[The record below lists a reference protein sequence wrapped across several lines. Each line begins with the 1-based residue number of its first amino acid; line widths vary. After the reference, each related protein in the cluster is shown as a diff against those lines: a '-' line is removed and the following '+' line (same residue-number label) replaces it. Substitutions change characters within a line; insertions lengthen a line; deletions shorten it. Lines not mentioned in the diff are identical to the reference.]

1 MIEKDVSYSRLD
13 VALASMLAK
22 RSGLADKAERDRL
35 YSLVQNVSAA
45 LASGHSCIEISEEE
59 RAFLL
64 PLNCVSEDEK
74 TPLIVEDNRL
84 YFYRYWHYE
93 TRLAQQI
100 ALRIHGLATSADDLQ
115 NIVNHYFAEDSE
127 DDIDW
132 QRRAAINVAQQRF
145 SIITGGP
152 GTGKTTTVLK
162 VLAILQ
168 TLHGYDLSIG
178 MAAPTGKAAMR
189 LQESLAGGENKTD
202 NDGNEVFSEQVK
214 QSIPQDVSTIH
225 RLLGAKR
232 NSVYFKHHADN
243 PLIHD
248 VVVIDEASMV
258 DLSLMSKLID
268 ALKPSAQLI
277 LLGDKD
283 QLSSVES
290 GAVLADLSQALPEHT
305 SELKKSY
312 RFLEDIK
319 NFATAINQQDTQRA
333 WELLEGDECAA
344 VRRVQ
349 GDLLEHLHQE
359 YAPYLQAV
367 RSSHDPAEIFAQF
380 NRFKVLCAMRRG
392 KLGIENLN
400 ASFERRLQH
409 QEGFNIRTGWYAG
422 KPVMIT
428 QNDPATGLF
437 NGDIGICL
445 YPPEE
450 RTLTVFF
457 EQQDGSMKRI
467 LPMRLPQYETAFAM
481 TIHKSQG
488 SEFATVLM
496 VLPDQMNPLL
506 SKELLYTAVTRA
518 KENVQVAAQKEIF
531 QQALEQR
538 VERTSG
544 LSQKLVVN
552 SQ

>member
-1 MIEKDVSYSRLD
+1 MMEKDISYSRLD
-13 VALASMLAK
+13 HALASMLAK
-22 RSGLADKAERDRL
+22 RSGLEKNEQDRL

-45 LASGHSCIEISEEE
+45 LTNGHSCIEIDDEQRE
-59 RAFLL
+59 FLL
-64 PLNCVSEDEK
+64 PLNCVSENAK
-74 TPLIVEDNRL
+74 TPLVVEENRL

-100 ALRIHGLATSADDLQ
+100 SLRVQGGALASNHVYS
-115 NIVNHYFAEDSE
+115 IVNQYFAEDSAE
-127 DDIDW
+127 GIDW

-168 TLHGYDLSIG
+168 SLHNYDLSIG

-189 LQESLAGGENKTD
+189 LQESLAEGKNRLDDTGQA
-202 NDGNEVFSEQVK
+202 VFSDPVK
-214 QSIPQDVSTIH
+214 HAIPTEVSTIH

-232 NSVYFKHHADN
+232 DSVYFKHHADN
-243 PLIHD
+243 PLIYD
-248 VVVIDEASMV
+248 AVVIDEASMV

-268 ALKPSAQLI
+268 ALKPTAQLI

-290 GAVLADLSQALPEHT
+290 GAVLADLSQALPAHT

-319 NFATAINQQDTQRA
+319 NFAIAINHQHKQRA

-344 VRRVQ
+344 VTRVQ
-349 GDLLEHLHQE
+349 GDLLAHLHHE
-359 YAPYLQAV
+359 YTAYLEAV
-367 RSSHDPAEIFAQF
+367 KSGSDPSEIFKQF

-400 ASFERRLQH
+400 AAFERRLH
-409 QEGFNIRTGWYAG
+409 QYEGIHSRSGWYAG

-437 NGDIGICL
+437 NGDMGICL
-445 YPPEE
+445 YPPGEN
-450 RTLTVFF
+450 TLSVFF
-457 EQQDGSMKRI
+457 EQHDGTMKRI
-467 LPMRLPQYETAFAM
+467 LPMRLPHYETAYAM

-496 VLPDQMNPLL
+496 VLPDQMSPLL

-538 VERTSG
+538 VQRTSG
-544 LSQKLVVN
+544 LVQKLR
-552 SQ
+552 Q

>member
-1 MIEKDVSYSRLD
+1 MIEKELSYSRLD
-13 VALASMLAK
+13 SALASLLTK
-22 RSGLADKAERDRL
+22 RSRLADKDDRDRL
-35 YSLVQNVSAA
+35 YTLVQQVSAA
-45 LASGHSCIEISEEE
+45 LASGHSCIRISDDE
-59 RAFLL
+59 REFLL
-64 PLNCVSEDEK
+64 PLNCASENEK

-93 TRLAQQI
+93 TRLAK
-100 ALRIHGLATSADDLQ
+100 RVVERVREEVKATGDLLS
-115 NIVNHYFAEDSE
+115 IVNQYFAVDS
-127 DDIDW
+127 DNDIDW

-168 TLHGYDLSIG
+168 TLQAYGLSIG

-189 LQESLAGGENKTD
+189 LQESLADGKNKQDD
-202 NDGNEVFSEQVK
+202 NKQDIFSEQVK
-214 QSIPQDVSTIH
+214 QSIPTDVSTIH

-232 NSVYFKHHADN
+232 DSVYFKHHANN
-243 PLIHD
+243 PLVYD

-290 GAVLADLSQALPEHT
+290 GAVLADLSQALPRHT

-319 NFATAINQQDTQRA
+319 NFATAINQQNKQRA
-333 WELLEGDECAA
+333 WELLEGEGCAA
-344 VRRVQ
+344 VQRVQ
-349 GDLLEHLHQE
+349 GDLLTHLHQE
-359 YAPYLQAV
+359 YAPYLEAV
-367 RSSHDPAEIFAQF
+367 SSGYDPAEIFTQF

-409 QEGFNIRTGWYAG
+409 HEGINIRTGWYAG

-428 QNDPATGLF
+428 QNDPATGLY

-450 RTLTVFF
+450 RVLTVFF

-467 LPMRLPQYETAFAM
+467 LPMRLPQYETAYAM

-496 VLPDQMNPLL
+496 VLPDQMSPLL

-518 KENVQVAAQKEIF
+518 KKNVQVAAQKEIF
-531 QQALEQR
+531 QQALDRR
-538 VERTSG
+538 VERVSG
-544 LSQKLVVN
+544 LSQKLR
-552 SQ
+552 